1 MQYIDC
7 IFAKKMLFISFTE
20 AYIAQ
25 DTEDPYF
32 FGTIIID
39 CSQYCAGVIPQE
51 QMQQQLRE
59 FCQFFLTED
68 KPKKK

>member
-39 CSQYCAGVIPQE
+39 CSQDGYLNLIYGQQRTTTFWRFYTV
-51 QMQQQLRE
+51 QM
-59 FCQFFLTED
+59 
-68 KPKKK
+68 